1 MVERVV
7 PAEQMYECECM
18 SAVAVLYPA
27 GRLTVPLYLNK
38 YLSRIVAGKTA
49 EGKTAVA
56 EMEDVGTCR

>member
-1 MVERVV
+1 MR
-7 PAEQMYECECM
+7 MYVGGGG
-18 SAVAVLYPA
+18 SLSRGP
-27 GRLTVPLYLNK
+27 TPSPLYLNK